1 MYPRIPASTHHLA
14 MHFLDRSFF
23 VVRLITNKVP
33 ADANFSFCLV
43 VWFGAGKVSNGEAQ
57 QRHPQRPL
65 HFLVPLSVWG
75 SNGFYRGPTISE

>member
-1 MYPRIPASTHHLA
+1 

-65 HFLVPLSVWG
+65 QEGLAELCQDLVQPA
-75 SNGFYRGPTISE
+75 GPQAEAPHR